1 MFSNSLYK
9 SGPVLKNGVK
19 ANYLNQNGD
28 YPWIMIGAEKA
39 DPVNIIQVFQAANYF
54 DKDDIV
60 YVTSVFTNIN
70 QDLTNI
76 CQRSVIPGTT
86 QF

>member
-1 MFSNSLYK
+1 
-9 SGPVLKNGVK
+9 
-19 ANYLNQNGD
+19 
-28 YPWIMIGAEKA
+28 MIGAEKA